1 MGGGG
6 AAAAN
11 LTDRV
16 GVTDHP
22 GVVFTPARSA
32 ETNYPAGINLG
43 QWPSPHSHHQC
54 TLVAEALVIIPVVP
68 AMHYGEVEKNS

>member
-11 LTDRV
+11 LTHRV
-16 GVTDHP
+16 GVNHYP
-22 GVVFTPARSA
+22 GVVGTPARWA

-43 QWPSPHSHHQC
+43 QWPSPHSRCEC
-54 TLVAEALVIIPVVP
+54 TLMAETLVIIPVVT
-68 AMHYGEVEKNS
+68 AMGGGG